1 MKTPSTRPRPKLQSQ
16 PKNKN
21 KKTTK
26 PQSKL
31 SDKQRQEQQQ
41 TVSAGLAIC
50 LLGSNKYKMFDS
62 EYEEEI
68 RKQAVMQVSP
78 FSSLHFSGLSVYFCS
93 YPPLLIFL
101 AYFPLLRALC
111 AELVCPRLSVLSFSP
126 LILCRLTRLPSSSAS
141 KEPLNPS

>member
-16 PKNKN
+16 LKNKN
-21 KKTTK
+21 KNTTK

-78 FSSLHFSGLSVYFCS
+78 SSSLPFFGSLSIPIS
-93 YPPLLIFL
+93 DL
-101 AYFPLLRALC
+101 A
-111 AELVCPRLSVLSFSP
+111 
-126 LILCRLTRLPSSSAS
+126 
-141 KEPLNPS
+141 